1 MSNITPIFMTENM
14 FSNNKN
20 NLKISKEV
28 IRIGK
33 LKNDRQHNDQRKNG
47 KQQSPKHRQLK
58 IEKH

>member
-1 MSNITPIFMTENM
+1 MTENM

-33 LKNDRQHNDQRKNG
+33 LKNDRQHKHLLFNG
-47 KQQSPKHRQLK
+47 YIDIVVPGDTNVVHCRY
-58 IEKH
+58 IYINV